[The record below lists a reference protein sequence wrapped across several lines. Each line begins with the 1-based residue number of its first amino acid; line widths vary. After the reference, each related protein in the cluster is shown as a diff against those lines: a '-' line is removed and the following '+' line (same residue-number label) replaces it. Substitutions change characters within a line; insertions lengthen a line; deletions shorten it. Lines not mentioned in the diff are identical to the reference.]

1 VTRRWYLAIGS
12 ACVIA
17 GGVATALVLVFT
29 SNSAAAPTKA
39 EYFAKVAA
47 ICRTYGPKLDKV
59 PPPADLGIPSELEAA
74 AKKVQPVLHAEA
86 DAVRRLEP
94 PPELRAKLARWSHLN
109 DQSIAKLD
117 ETLRAARET
126 NLRGVQI
133 AYVQFLVTGAKAQH
147 LGRSIGFPSP
157 PC

>member
-1 VTRRWYLAIGS
+1 VTRRRYLAIGS

-17 GGVATALVLVFT
+17 AGVVAALVLLFT
-29 SNSAAAPTKA
+29 SNSAAAPSKA

-47 ICRTYGPKLDKV
+47 ICRTYGPKLDRV
-59 PPPADLGIPSELEAA
+59 PPPADLGIPSELAA
-74 AKKVQPVLHAEA
+74 AARKVQPVLKAEA
-86 DAVRRLEP
+86 DAVRRLKP
-94 PPELRAKLARWSHLN
+94 PRELRTKLVRWSRLN
-109 DQSIAKLD
+109 DKSIAKLD
-117 ETLRAARET
+117 ETLRAAREI

-133 AYVQFLVTGAKAQH
+133 AYVQFLVTGVKAQH